1 VISVNKKYYL
11 AADGGGSKVQAVLYD
26 EEFNVIKTGTMTGTT
41 TLFKPEETIHAEM
54 DEMLDEL
61 LNNVNQ
67 LQSVDHCILGSSDY
81 FEKAISERCE
91 VSSFNRCH
99 EPHMGIASAFYETGV
114 LALSGTGS
122 DAFVIKKGKT
132 TMVVGGWG
140 PLFGDEGSGYDIGL
154 NSIKALMYEWD
165 GRRPPTMMSKMIL
178 EKFEVES
185 PWEIVFKMNRN
196 PNARQEI
203 ASVTRITSKAA
214 NMGDKVA
221 LDIYRHAAHEL
232 SLQVIAA
239 IHRSKEDIDGPI
251 IAMGGAWKGCT
262 YMFEAFSHEV
272 HGVFPDF
279 EIIRPKHD
287 PVVGCVVIRARRD
300 GLEMEEIKRKIGNK
314 FDCYLYE

>member
-1 VISVNKKYYL
+1 MDKKYYL

-26 EEFNVIKTGTMTGTT
+26 EDFNIIKTGKMTGTT
-41 TLFKPEETIHAEM
+41 TLFKPAETVKAEI
-54 DEMLDEL
+54 DEMLDGL
-61 LNNVNQ
+61 LDGVKKIESAD
-67 LQSVDHCILGSSDY
+67 LCILGAGEI
-81 FEKAISERCE
+81 FEKAVSERCE

-122 DAFVIKKGKT
+122 DAFIIKNGKAISF
-132 TMVVGGWG
+132 VGGWG
-140 PLFGDEGSGYDIGL
+140 PLFGDEGSGYEIGL
-154 NSIKALMYEWD
+154 HSIKALMYEYD

-178 EKFEVES
+178 EKFGVEN

-203 ASVTRITSKAA
+203 ASVTKITSKAA

-251 IAMGGAWKGCT
+251 VAMGGAWKGCT

-272 HGVFPDF
+272 HGVFPDM
-279 EIIRPKHD
+279 EIIRAKHD
-287 PVVGCVVIRARRD
+287 PVVGCVVIRARRE
-300 GLEMEEIKRKIGNK
+300 GMEMEEIRRKIGNK
-314 FDCYLYE
+314 FDCYLCE

>member
-1 VISVNKKYYL
+1 MDKKYYL

-26 EEFNVIKTGTMTGTT
+26 EDFNIIKTGRMTGTT
-41 TLFKPEETIHAEM
+41 TLFKPAETVKEEI
-54 DEMLDEL
+54 DEMLDGL
-61 LNNVNQ
+61 LDGVKKIESAD
-67 LQSVDHCILGSSDY
+67 LCILGAGEI

-122 DAFVIKKGKT
+122 DAFVIKNGKT

-203 ASVTRITSKAA
+203 ASVTKITSKAA

-232 SLQVIAA
+232 ALQVIAA
-239 IHRSKEDIDGPI
+239 IHRSNEAVEGPI
-251 IAMGGAWKGCT
+251 VAMGGAWKVANICLKHFRMRFT
-262 YMFEAFSHEV
+262 EF
-272 HGVFPDF
+272 FP
-279 EIIRPKHD
+279 IWK
-287 PVVGCVVIRARRD
+287 
-300 GLEMEEIKRKIGNK
+300 
-314 FDCYLYE
+314 

>member
-1 VISVNKKYYL
+1 MNSKYYL

-26 EEFNVIKTGTMTGTT
+26 EDFNIIKTGTMTGTT
-41 TLFKPEETIHAEM
+41 TLFKPEESVKAEI
-54 DEMLDEL
+54 DGMLDEL
-61 LNNVNQ
+61 LKDVKQ
-67 LQSVDHCILGSSDY
+67 IQSVDYCILGASEI
-81 FEKAISERCE
+81 FEKAVAERSE
-91 VSSFNRCH
+91 VLSFNRCS
-99 EPHMGIASAFYETGV
+99 EPHMGIASAFYESGL

-122 DAFVIKKGKT
+122 DAFVIKNGKT
-132 TMVVGGWG
+132 THVVGGWG

-221 LDIYRHAAHEL
+221 LDIYRHAAHEI

-251 IAMGGAWKGCT
+251 VAMGGAWKGCT
-262 YMFEAFSHEV
+262 YMFEVFSHEV

-300 GLEMEEIKRKIGNK
+300 GMEMEEIKRKIGNK
-314 FDCYLYE
+314 FDCYLCR